1 MTRGKKGQITSQVLS
16 VDKDKNTFT
25 QRIVI
30 NPNHE
35 SLIGI
40 NNSSYLRILENGWS
54 ITPKFKKA
62 DGKEGIGGEVKVA
75 LISEDSQKS
84 IADLSE
90 KDFEKKDALSRGTAG
105 NNTGSRYSL
114 KELLG
119 EETDDEITT
128 TTDTIVVEYTGTLAD
143 ITKPVDQKAEF
154 IIDNTIL
161 DTAEYSL
168 DINTLSST
176 DPVYVDV
183 NKSNITPIP
192 VENRKAEYPLTGG
205 RGTLIFTLAGLVLMS
220 AAAYVYSRKRGVSY
234 DE

>member
-1 MTRGKKGQITSQVLS
+1 M
-16 VDKDKNTFT
+16 DKEKNTFT

-30 NPNHE
+30 NPKHE
-35 SLIGI
+35 SLTGI

-54 ITPKFKKA
+54 ITPKFTKT
-62 DGKEGIGGEVKVA
+62 DGTSGIGGEVKVA
-75 LISEDSQKS
+75 LLKKNPGEKDKKS
-84 IADLSE
+84 IAELEE
-90 KDFEKKDALSRGTAG
+90 KDFKKLDALQYGTVG

-119 EETDDEITT
+119 KETDSTSIE
-128 TTDTIVVEYTGTLAD
+128 TTDTIVVEYTGTLAKGT
-143 ITKPVDQKAEF
+143 TKVDQKADL

-161 DTAEYSL
+161 DTVDYGL

-192 VENRKAEYPLTGG
+192 VENRKAEYPWTGG
-205 RGTLIFTLAGLVLMS
+205 MGTLIFTVTGLILMT
-220 AAAYVYSRKRGVSY
+220 AAAYVYSRKRRASY
-234 DE
+234 DD